1 MSRRSP
7 AVDRI
12 VSILNF
18 VVEHPDQ
25 SFTLTQIVTALR
37 LSRATAHALLMGLVD
52 TGFLYRAPDKSY
64 MVGPALISLAVNA
77 QRHVSPLA
85 VARQEM
91 RMLADEFDI
100 LAAAIFKEGDEL
112 VVRERA
118 ASLSHLGD
126 VLRYG
131 HRFPVV
137 PPRNFFLLA
146 LSDAELEAELKRSTP
161 KLSDDEMRNTRG
173 VMDFAHQYGFVL
185 GAEVDKPDPE
195 SSFVLDGR
203 RYILKLDPK
212 TEYRLQFLVAPVY
225 DGQGQVAFGLTIWG
239 VVRPLTGA
247 EVLHMGK
254 RLTEACARVGAIYS
268 GSGHPPDLAPR
279 TGAVRAAASK
289 R

>member
-18 VVEHPDQ
+18 VVEHPEQ

-52 TGFLYRAPDKSY
+52 QGFLYRAPDKSY
-64 MVGPALISLAVNA
+64 MVGPALIALAVNA

-118 ASLSHLGD
+118 ASLSHLGHA
-126 VLRYG
+126 LRYG

-146 LSDAELEAELKRSTP
+146 LSDAELEAELERSSP
-161 KLSDDEMRNTRG
+161 KLSADQKRNTHA
-173 VMDFAHQYGFVL
+173 VMDFAHKHGFVL
-185 GAEVDKPDPE
+185 GAEVDKPD
-195 SSFVLDGR
+195 SGSFVLDGR
-203 RYILKLDPK
+203 RYITELDPK
-212 TEYRLQFLVAPVY
+212 AEYRLQFLVAPVY
-225 DGQGQVAFGLTIWG
+225 DGQGQVTFGLTIWG
-239 VVRPLTGA
+239 VVRPLTGT

-254 RLTEACARVGAIYS
+254 RLTEACARVSATYA

-279 TGAVRAAASK
+279 APSVQAAAGK